1 MTTTPQ
7 QPDGW
12 PADDF
17 ISTEELVRRQG
28 VRPLRSVTDLAADVD
43 PFKDDEEYYEFLAD
57 LYTSR
62 RADSA

>member
-28 VRPLRSVTDLAADVD
+28 VRPLTSVTDLAADID
-43 PFKDDEEYYEFLAD
+43 PFESDEEYGEFLAD

-62 RADSA
+62 RVDSA

>member
-17 ISTEELVRRQG
+17 ISTEELVRHQG
-28 VRPLRSVTDLAADVD
+28 VRPLTSVTDLAADID
-43 PFKDDEEYYEFLAD
+43 PFESDEEYDEFLAD
-57 LYTSR
+57 LYASR
-62 RADSA
+62 RAASA